1 MHTDSESL
9 RKVAGIMEHPTTK
22 PVERIPTFIPGLDPL
37 IQGGLQRGDFI
48 ILAGGVGCGKTT
60 FAAQYASNA
69 INMLDEPAV
78 FVTFEED
85 SESLRRN
92 MSKFG
97 MNLESM
103 ERENKLKLLDLEI
116 LESEGLGANIDLIL
130 AALDKIHGRRLILD
144 SLTAFLTGAK
154 DKFDYRFLT
163 HLIYKTLK
171 REGVTTM
178 MTVSKGQSSDLLSN
192 SVEEFVADGVFI
204 MEPFL
209 SESMELRTRFMVRK
223 LRGADHSKKYHR
235 VAYTPHGIE
244 ILSW

>member
-1 MHTDSESL
+1 MTPQKETFRTGNDPMAQSQQ
-9 RKVAGIMEHPTTK
+9 AT
-22 PVERIPTFIPGLDPL
+22 ERIPTFIPGLDPL

-60 FAAQYASNA
+60 FAAQYVCNT
-69 INMLDEPAV
+69 IKMLDEPAV

-97 MNLESM
+97 MNLMLHEKD
-103 ERENKLKLLDLEI
+103 NKLKLLDLEI
-116 LESEGLGANIDLIL
+116 LESDGLGANIDLIL
-130 AALDKIHGRRLILD
+130 AALDKIHGKRLIID

-178 MTVSKGQSSDLLSN
+178 MTVSKSQNMDLLSN

-204 MEPFL
+204 LEPFL
-209 SESMELRTRFMVRK
+209 SDSMELRTRFMVRK
-223 LRGADHSKKYHR
+223 LRGVDHSKKYHR
-235 VAYTPHGIE
+235 VAFTPRGVE
-244 ILSW
+244 ILAW

>member
-1 MHTDSESL
+1 MS
-9 RKVAGIMEHPTTK
+9 ANTT
-22 PVERIPTFIPGLDPL
+22 ERVPTFIPGLDPL

-48 ILAGGVGCGKTT
+48 VVAGGVGCGKTT
-60 FAAQYASNA
+60 FAAQFAYNA
-69 INMLDEPAV
+69 VTFLDEPAV

-92 MSKFG
+92 MLKFG
-97 MNLESM
+97 MKFENLEKQ
-103 ERENKLKLLDLEI
+103 NKVKLLDLEI

-130 AALDKIHGRRLILD
+130 AALDKIHGKRLILD

-171 REGVTTM
+171 REGITTM
-178 MTVSKGQSSDLLSN
+178 MTVSKAHGADLLSN

-204 MEPFL
+204 LEPFL
-209 SESMELRTRFMVRK
+209 SESMELRTRFMIRK
-223 LRGADHSKKYHR
+223 LRGVDHSKKYHR
-235 VAYTPHGIE
+235 VAFSPHGIE

>member
-1 MHTDSESL
+1 MYSNRETIGSL
-9 RKVAGIMEHPTTK
+9 RAKMDQPTASS
-22 PVERIPTFIPGLDPL
+22 VERIPTFIPGLDAL

-60 FAAQYASNA
+60 FAAQYVYNA

-97 MNLESM
+97 INLGSLEKQG
-103 ERENKLKLLDLEI
+103 KLKLLDLEI

-130 AALDKIHGRRLILD
+130 AALDKINGRRLILD

-178 MTVSKGQSSDLLSN
+178 MTVSKGQGMDLVSN
-192 SVEEFVADGVFI
+192 SVEEFVADGVFLL
-204 MEPFL
+204 EPFL